1 MEIFDFILIAKQKFY
16 IIDIENK
23 TYPLSQLYSFRKN
36 VRTSENRIQK
46 YHHNMSTLNHIF
58 RFNA

>member
-16 IIDIENK
+16 ITDIENK

-36 VRTSENRIQK
+36 VCTSHREQNSK
-46 YHHNMSTLNHIF
+46 VSS
-58 RFNA
+58 